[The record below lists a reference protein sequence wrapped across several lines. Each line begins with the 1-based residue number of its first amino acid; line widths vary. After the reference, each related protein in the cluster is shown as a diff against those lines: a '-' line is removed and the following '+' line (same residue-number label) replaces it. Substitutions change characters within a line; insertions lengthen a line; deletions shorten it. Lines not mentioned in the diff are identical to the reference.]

1 MLTLKD
7 IVKSYKIG
15 TTSVQALK
23 GINLSFR
30 RNEFVSILG
39 PSGCGKTTLL
49 NLIGG
54 LDHMD
59 SGDLIIE
66 GISTKGYKDGEWD
79 RYRNDAI
86 GFVFQSYN
94 LISHLSVLDNVSMAL
109 ALSGIKKKERLD
121 RARDVLVQVGL
132 EDQMHKKPN
141 QLSGGQMQRVAI
153 ARALV
158 NNPTILLADEPTGA
172 LDTVTSE
179 SIMSLIQSLSSERLV
194 IMVTHNPEIAQAYS
208 SRIIQLRDGEV
219 LSDSNPFTY
228 ENEIKRSEFKHV
240 AMSYLSALNSSFKNL
255 LTKKGRTIITSF
267 AGSIGIIGIA
277 LVLAL
282 SNGMETYVSAIES
295 ETLAGF
301 PLQLNENVV
310 TNDLSQR
317 PIDVFRPD
325 ETIALDQGV
334 IVDSES
340 ERVDHTNLFNE
351 SSLAFIESLNP
362 QWINSVTIQRSMTLN
377 VATTVNDSPSFVTT
391 SLRSGLGPLASNSSL
406 FFELPQDEQFVL
418 SIYDLVAGRYP
429 SSDNEAIFVLE
440 DDSTIDQ
447 SVVNALL
454 LNLTNPFDFTQLLE
468 HSFTY
473 VAHDAL
479 YVVENDQVE
488 IQSLDT
494 TLMNHPSNATVN
506 IVGVIRIKEGSGSSF
521 LNVGVGTL
529 PSFNQAWLDQAS
541 SSQVAE
547 LQKQQ
552 TDINVLTGIPFSTFN
567 TYEATLRSIGSDL
580 TPQSILIF
588 PKDFESKTL
597 IKEAFDT
604 YNETVSTTD
613 QLIVSD
619 LAQTLSSTISSLIST
634 ITLILSA
641 FAAISLFVSS
651 IMIGIITY
659 VSVIERTKEI
669 GIMRSLG
676 ARKKD
681 ISRIFN
687 AEALII
693 GLFAGILGIGLSY
706 GLLVGVDAFIE
717 SLLGIANFSSLPSSY
732 ALILIGLSAGLT
744 LIAGLF
750 PSRMAAH
757 QDPVVAL
764 RSE

>member
-66 GISTKGYKDGEWD
+66 GISTKDYKDGEWD

-109 ALSGIKKKERLD
+109 ALSGIKKKERLE
-121 RARDVLVQVGL
+121 RARKVLIEVGL

-228 ENEIKRSEFKHV
+228 ENEVKRSEFKTV

-377 VATTVNDSPSFVTT
+377 VATSVNETPSFVTT

-429 SSDNEAIFVLE
+429 TSDNEAIFVLE
-440 DDSTIDQ
+440 DDSSLDQ

-454 LNLTNPFDFTQLLE
+454 LNLSNPFDFTQLLE

-473 VAHDAL
+473 ISHDAL
-479 YVVENDQVE
+479 YVVEEDQVE
-488 IQSLDT
+488 IQTLDT

-529 PSFNQAWLDQAS
+529 PSFNQAWLEQAS

-547 LQKQQ
+547 LQKEQ

-604 YNETVSTTD
+604 YNETVESPD

-717 SLLGIANFSSLPSSY
+717 SFLGISNFSSLPSSY
-732 ALILIGLSAGLT
+732 ALVLIGLSAGLT